1 MHPRTDHRGFSL
13 VEVLLVLAL
22 LALLAGA
29 ALQRTSRSSATELEA
44 GQALLVHLLDA
55 ARTRALAAGTA
66 TRLLVNHDLATS
78 AAGERCLRRILVQE
92 RRSTVWR
99 TVSATSLPSGV
110 RLLPGN
116 AAVFAEAFDGSP
128 GAWLRGDGAPLRST
142 ALRGNASVVARE
154 EDGPAETWIALTL
167 SELGT
172 TFSTGDLVL
181 ASVRWQPPASAPGGW
196 PFRFVAPDQVRG
208 VSVGAQGIVFPI
220 HDRLAF

>member
-1 MHPRTDHRGFSL
+1 MDLRRDNPGFSL

-29 ALQRTSRSSATELEA
+29 ALHRPNRPSATELEA

-55 ARTRALAAGTA
+55 ARTRALAAGSA
-66 TRLLVNHDLATS
+66 TRLLVHHDPAV
-78 AAGERCLRRILVQE
+78 ADRCLRRILVQE
-92 RRSTVWR
+92 RHAGVWR
-99 TVSATSLPSGV
+99 TVTAASLPAGA

-116 AAVFAEAFDGSP
+116 AVSFADAFEGP
-128 GAWLRGDGAPLRST
+128 PAAWSRGDGSPLRST
-142 ALRGNASVVARE
+142 ALRGPATVIARE
-154 EDGPAETWIALTL
+154 EDGPSESWIALTL

-181 ASVRWQPPASAPGGW
+181 ASVRWNAPSAASGGW
-196 PFRFVAPDQVRG
+196 PFRYIAPDQVRG
-208 VSVGAQGIVFPI
+208 VSVGAQGIAFPI